1 MKIKSTTID
10 GVETEVIIDDSKPP
24 KYADMLAV
32 FKEKFG
38 QGSNFSWL
46 MRTPISDINAQN
58 ALKSASVDELKA
70 VLAFLPQEGNKTKIK
85 AIEAE
90 IRRRNK

>member
-1 MKIKSTTID
+1 MKIESRTLD
-10 GVETEVIIDDSKPP
+10 GVLTEIIIDESKPQENVD
-24 KYADMLAV
+24 KLAM

-46 MRTPISDINAQN
+46 ISTPISDDNAKN
-58 ALKSASVDELKA
+58 ALKRASMEELKA
-70 VLAFLPQEGNKTKIK
+70 VLAFLPQEGNKTKLK

-90 IRRRNK
+90 IRRRQK